1 MDVTRLQLYATN
13 SWRFLR
19 YFVRRC
25 AQDKI
30 SVTAGH
36 LTYVSSLALVPLIA
50 VMFSGFA
57 AFPMFADMREEIQ
70 SMIVTNLIPTSSEAI
85 NGYINE
91 FAGNASQMTTI
102 GVVFLVVVA
111 IMLLM
116 TIDTAINRIW
126 RNYQRRRLPIAI
138 AIYWMLL
145 TLGPVLMGS
154 GLAIS
159 SYVVSL
165 ASVADTYVSGLQSAI
180 LTIVPYITSILAFLL
195 LYVLMPNRVVRI
207 KHAIW
212 GALLATVLFELGKY
226 GFTEYITRF
235 PSYEAIYGALA
246 TIPIL
251 LVWMYLS
258 WNIVLL
264 GAELTASIEEFNE
277 RKKPGTNHL
286 STD

>member
-1 MDVTRLQLYATN
+1 MDVTKLQLYATN

-19 YFVRRC
+19 YFARRC

-57 AFPMFADMREEIQ
+57 AFPMFADMRGEIQ
-70 SMIVTNLIPTSSEAI
+70 DVIVANLIPTSGEAI

-165 ASVADTYVSGLQSAI
+165 ASFADTYVSGLQSAI
-180 LTIVPYITSILAFLL
+180 LSIVPYITSILAFLL

-212 GALLATVLFELGKY
+212 GALLATLLFELGKY

-277 RKKPGTNHL
+277 REEPGTDHL
-286 STD
+286 SAD

>member
-1 MDVTRLQLYATN
+1 MDVIKFKLYAKT

-36 LTYVSSLALVPLIA
+36 LTYVSSLALVPLVA

-57 AFPMFADMREEIQ
+57 AFPMFAEMREELQ
-70 SMIVTNLIPTSSEAI
+70 NMVVANLVPTSGDAI
-85 NGYINE
+85 NNYLGQ
-91 FAGNASQMTTI
+91 FAENASQMTAI
-102 GVVFLVVVA
+102 GVMFLVVVA

-126 RNYQRRRLPIAI
+126 RNYQRRRIPIAI

-159 SYVVSL
+159 SYLVSL
-165 ASVADTYVSGLQSAI
+165 AAFADAYVSGLQSAI
-180 LTIVPYITSILAFLL
+180 LTIVPYITSVLAFLL

-212 GALLATVLFELGKY
+212 GALLATLLFELGKY
-226 GFTEYITRF
+226 GFAEYITRF

-258 WNIVLL
+258 WNIVLV

-277 RKKPGTNHL
+277 RSNSDDDNL
-286 STD
+286 SAD